1 MALHCTATAKTI
13 LNQAV
18 PLPTRMKLFEF
29 CFSLKDNPG
38 GVGGGGVACIMLS
51 LVHVSTYSSV
61 RRSLSVARKIS
72 TQLVSD

>member
-1 MALHCTATAKTI
+1 
-13 LNQAV
+13 
-18 PLPTRMKLFEF
+18 MKLFEF

-61 RRSLSVARKIS
+61 RRSLSVVRKIS